1 MKFNKALLIIFMV
14 LISLF
19 AVGAVSASD
28 SNITD
33 AMEVSDDNEIE
44 IIDVENQN
52 EALSDGEDNVTDVQM
67 NLIVENT
74 TYDERVNINVTV
86 VDNTGTID
94 FAQSGVEI
102 YVDGKYVVEKAPI
115 NPATG
120 QSGVELALGD
130 VEVGRHYV
138 KATLINGSNKLISED
153 AVFYVTKATPV
164 VNVED
169 IIVDLYQNVTVPVN
183 VTDKNGKGVS
193 GEAIVTIIW
202 SGDSLSKRVSLVDGV
217 GSVNFDFNGI
227 IGIMSSMGMEEMMGA
242 MMGGDSGGMNWADM
256 FGGNGTFNW
265 SSMANMNW
273 TEMFGGN
280 GSGNSWAD
288 MFSGNGTGGMD
299 SMMSVSFEYIF
310 TPGNYDVNTTFLS
323 NRNYETANTT
333 SNLLIA
339 YLEDVVYLADIVAPK
354 KLGDN
359 ATVTI
364 TVLDKYSNP
373 IPNIVVNA
381 ILDGKQTSNVAL
393 NENGTA
399 KVAFKNVVS
408 GDHTLVLES
417 TVNGTST
424 NKSFDFNVQL
434 IKANVTID
442 AKDISIQTVNTN
454 VDGKIGKYFTA
465 TLKDNLGNVL
475 NNKTVQISINNEI
488 YNVTTDENG
497 TAKLQI
503 NIANAGIYTCT
514 VALLADDVYN
524 GAFDI
529 AKVTVN
535 KQKAK
540 LTVAKKTY
548 KAKAK
553 TKKVTAT
560 FKSAKG
566 KAIKGKKIT
575 FKVKGKT
582 YTAKTNAKGVA
593 TIKVKLNKK
602 GTYKVAAKFAG
613 DKTYKAI
620 SKTGKL
626 ILK

>member
-52 EALSDGEDNVTDVQM
+52 DALSDGEDNVTDVQM

-74 TYDERVNINVTV
+74 TYDERVNINGTV

-94 FAQSGVEI
+94 FAKSGVEI
-102 YVDGKYVVEKAPI
+102 YVDGNMVEKASI
-115 NPATG
+115 DTAG
-120 QSGVELALGD
+120 QYGVELALGD

-202 SGDSLSKRVSLVDGV
+202 SGDSLSKRVSVVDGV

-424 NKSFDFNVQL
+424 NKSFDFNAQL
-434 IKANVTID
+434 TKANVTID
-442 AKDISIQTVNTN
+442 AKDISISTVNTK

-475 NNKTVQISINNEI
+475 NNKTVQISINNQI

-514 VALLADDVYN
+514 VVLLADDVYN

>member
-1 MKFNKALLIIFMV
+1 MV

-19 AVGAVSASD
+19 AVGAVSAYN

-33 AMEVSDDNEIE
+33 AMEVSADDNEIE
-44 IIDVENQN
+44 LSDVENQN
-52 EALSDGEDNVTDVQM
+52 EVLSAGEDNAADVQM

-74 TYDERVNINVTV
+74 TYDERVNINGTV

-94 FAQSGVEI
+94 FAESGVEI
-102 YVDGKYVVEKAPI
+102 YVDGNMVKKASI
-115 NPATG
+115 DGAG
-120 QSGVELALGD
+120 QYGVELDLGD

-138 KATLINGSNKLISED
+138 KTTLINGSNSLISED

-169 IIVDLYQNVTVPVN
+169 IIVDLYQKVTVPVN

-202 SGDSLSKRVSLVDGV
+202 SGDSLSKRVSVVDGV
-217 GSVNFDFNGI
+217 GSVDFDFNNI

-242 MMGGDSGGMNWADM
+242 MMGGDSGGMNWEEM

-273 TEMFGGN
+273 SDMFSGNGSGSQWADMFGGN
-280 GSGNSWAD
+280 GSGSMWED
-288 MFSGNGTGGMD
+288 MFSENGTGMAGLMT
-299 SMMSVSFEYIF
+299 VSFEYIF
-310 TPGNYDVNTTFLS
+310 TPGNYDINTTFLS
-323 NRNYETANTT
+323 NRNYETTNTT

-339 YLEDVVYLADIVAPK
+339 YLEDVVYFADITAPK
-354 KLGDN
+354 NLGND
-359 ATVTI
+359 TI
-364 TVLDKYSNP
+364 VNIKVLDKYSNP

-434 IKANVTID
+434 NKVNVTID
-442 AKDISIQTVNTN
+442 AKDISISTVNTK

-465 TLKDNLGNVL
+465 NLKDSLGNVL

-488 YNVTTDENG
+488 YNVTTYENG

-503 NIANAGIYTCT
+503 NIAKAGTYTCT

-548 KAKAK
+548 KANAK

-602 GTYKVAAKFAG
+602 GTFKVTAKFAG
-613 DKTYKAI
+613 DSTYKAI
-620 SKTGKL
+620 SKSGKL